1 LFVVQKGVI
10 IPMKKSLLMAG
21 CGVLLGVSLLTGCG
35 SKEEETEYNVESVQ
49 TEDSGEKMDNMQMV
63 KVTKIDGS
71 TITADVGESFG
82 GGAEPQGSMEP
93 PSQDGEK
100 PDGDKADG
108 KKPEGSMPPD
118 GEKPEGSMEPPS
130 QDGEKPDGDKADG
143 KKPEGSMPPSQDG
156 DDKGGAEF
164 TSSGE
169 SITFEV
175 TDSTE
180 ITTGMGDDAKTASL
194 DDISED
200 SILMVSLD
208 DNNQAT
214 KIMIQEA
221 K

>member
-1 LFVVQKGVI
+1 LSGRDFCDITVDFVLTFLFVVQKGVI

-82 GGAEPQGSMEP
+82 GGAAPQ
-93 PSQDGEK
+93 
-100 PDGDKADG
+100 
-108 KKPEGSMPPD
+108 
-118 GEKPEGSMEPPS
+118 GSMEPPS

-180 ITTGMGDDAKTASL
+180 ITTGMGDDAKTATL

-221 K
+221 KE